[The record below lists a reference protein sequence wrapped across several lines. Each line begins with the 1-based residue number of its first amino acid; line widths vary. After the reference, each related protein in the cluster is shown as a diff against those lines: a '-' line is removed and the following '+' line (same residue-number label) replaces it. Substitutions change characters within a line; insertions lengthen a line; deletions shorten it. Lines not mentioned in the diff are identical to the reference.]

1 MIKKTFDENF
11 LNLLVCPKDGSKLK
25 YNKNKNILVS
35 ENGKSSYPIENGIP
49 KLVLEQDD
57 S

>member
-1 MIKKTFDENF
+1 MNKKIFNESF
-11 LNLLVCPKDGSKLK
+11 LKLLVCPKDGSKLK

>member
-1 MIKKTFDENF
+1 MNQKNFNENF
-11 LNLLVCPKDGSKLK
+11 LKLLVCPKDGSKLK

-35 ENGKSSYPIENGIP
+35 ENGKSSYSIESGIP
-49 KLVLEQDD
+49 KLILEQDD